1 MFLSCCNSNTMFGI
15 STVIL
20 IFCTSILSESAPIL
34 AARVALIVLVTSIVT
49 IVTARSTAKIEA
61 LVASWTTRTHTLIL
75 RSTPRVSASVILA
88 SLVPHVSPLLI
99 LRRTLGTLLPRAR
112 IRIRVAPRRRG
123 PTKLLLLVETTA
135 VSTLVAS
142 TVTSVASTTGTSSI
156 EIATVSTAI
165 TARTTSVSALVSTHR
180 WSSPIST
187 HHATVASRST
197 THWWPH
203 HSTRWETSSPGEH
216 SSRTATRHHSGS
228 STTSERTST
237 SSHRTSSHKVSTST
251 FVKVLLLLSETFVFR
266 ISLACPVGAVMNC
279 ADNTGG
285 KNLYVIA
292 VYGIR
297 GRLNRLPAACSG
309 DMVLATVK
317 KGKPELRKKVMPA
330 VVIRQRKTFRRKD
343 GQFIYFEDNAG
354 VIVNNKGEMKG
365 SAIAGP
371 VAKECADLW
380 PRIASNASS
389 IA

>member
-49 IVTARSTAKIEA
+49 IVSARSTAKIEA
-61 LVASWTTRTHTLIL
+61 LVASWTTRTHPLIL
-75 RSTPRVSASVILA
+75 RSAPRVSASVILA

-135 VSTLVAS
+135 VSTLIAS
-142 TVTSVASTTGTSSI
+142 TVTSVASTTRTSSI
-156 EIATVSTAI
+156 EVATVSTAI
-165 TARTTSVSALVSTHR
+165 TSRATSISSLVSTHR

-187 HHATVASRST
+187 HHATVASRSTPVGSHKWHTAGSTSGRSHGST

-292 VYGIR
+292 VYGI
-297 GRLNRLPAACSG
+297 
-309 DMVLATVK
+309 
-317 KGKPELRKKVMPA
+317 
-330 VVIRQRKTFRRKD
+330 
-343 GQFIYFEDNAG
+343 
-354 VIVNNKGEMKG
+354 
-365 SAIAGP
+365 
-371 VAKECADLW
+371 
-380 PRIASNASS
+380 
-389 IA
+389 